1 MTCFE
6 GEGFCIDWIL
16 ANRKNCF
23 TLEIG
28 FTDQHHMIYSTHKNC
43 IVKTDYISESMFLS
57 CHIRVSE
64 RLYTI

>member
-6 GEGFCIDWIL
+6 GKGFCIDWIL

-28 FTDQHHMIYSTHKNC
+28 FTDQHHMIYSTHKN
-43 IVKTDYISESMFLS
+43 
-57 CHIRVSE
+57 HI
-64 RLYTI
+64 

>member
-28 FTDQHHMIYSTHKNC
+28 FTDQHHMIYSTHKN
-43 IVKTDYISESMFLS
+43 YI
-57 CHIRVSE
+57 
-64 RLYTI
+64 